1 MLNLMVESKFSN
13 RRIFVKKIVLAS
25 ISIPLLNSFSFLNK
39 KTRSRKITILHTND
53 MHSHIDSFPLN
64 HSKHPGMGGMRR
76 VASLV
81 KKIRNEEKNVI
92 LIDAG
97 DVFQGTPYFNR
108 YKGSLELKIMS
119 TMGYIASTMG
129 NHDFDNGINGFK
141 EVLHHANFPFICSN
155 YEFSDS
161 EMREKTKKYLVKE
174 LNGIKIGFFGLG
186 IELEGLVGKDYYGE
200 TKYLD
205 PLDTSNYWTNY
216 LKNKE
221 KCHLIICISHLG
233 YEYESDKIS
242 DLKLARLSK
251 NIDVIIGGHTHTFLE
266 KPKLIK
272 NTENKN
278 VIVNQAGWGA
288 LALGRIDLEFSK
300 KNRKINS
307 LSVNDI
313 SKKNYAKI

>member
-1 MLNLMVESKFSN
+1 MAESKFSN
-13 RRIFVKKIVLAS
+13 RRIFIKKIVLAGV
-25 ISIPLLNSFSFLNK
+25 SIPLLNSFSFLNK
-39 KTRSRKITILHTND
+39 KTRSKKITILHTND
-53 MHSHIDSFPLN
+53 MHSHIDSFPEN
-64 HSKHPGMGGMRR
+64 HSRHPGMGGMRR

-81 KKIRNEEKNVI
+81 RKIRSEEKNVV

-97 DVFQGTPYFNR
+97 DVFQGTPYFNKF
-108 YKGSLELKIMS
+108 KGSLELKIMS
-119 TMGYIASTMG
+119 SMGYIASTMG

-141 EVLHHANFPFICSN
+141 EVLQHANFPFICSN

-161 EMREKTKKYLVKE
+161 EMNEKTKKYLVKE
-174 LNGIKIGFFGLG
+174 MDGIKIGFFGLG

-205 PLDTSNYWTNY
+205 PLKTSNYWTSY

-221 KCHLIICISHLG
+221 KCDLVICISHLG
-233 YEYESDKIS
+233 HKYESDKIS

-266 KPKLIK
+266 KAKLVK
-272 NTENKN
+272 NSENKN

-300 KNRKINS
+300 NNGNS
-307 LSVNDI
+307 NSFSVNDI
-313 SKKNYAKI
+313 PKKNYAKI

>member
-1 MLNLMVESKFSN
+1 MAEYKFSN
-13 RRIFVKKIVLAS
+13 RRIFIKKIVLAS
-25 ISIPLLNSFSFLNK
+25 VSIPLLNSFSFLNK
-39 KTRSRKITILHTND
+39 KTRSKKITILHTND
-53 MHSHIDSFPLN
+53 MHSHIDSFPKN
-64 HSKHPGMGGMRR
+64 HSRYPGMGGMRR

-81 KKIRNEEKNVI
+81 RKIRGEEKNVV

-97 DVFQGTPYFNR
+97 DVFQGTPYFNKF
-108 YKGSLELKIMS
+108 KGSLELKIMS
-119 TMGYIASTMG
+119 SMGYIASTMG

-161 EMREKTKKYLVKE
+161 EMNEKTRKYLVKE
-174 LNGIKIGFFGLG
+174 MDGIKIGFFGLG

-205 PLDTSNYWTNY
+205 PLKTSNYWTNY

-221 KCHLIICISHLG
+221 KCDLIICISHLG
-233 YEYESDKIS
+233 HKYKSDKIS

-266 KPKLIK
+266 KAKLVK
-272 NTENKN
+272 NSENKN

-300 KNRKINS
+300 NNGKSNS

>member
-1 MLNLMVESKFSN
+1 MVESKLSN

-53 MHSHIDSFPLN
+53 MHSHIDSFPKN
-64 HSKHPGMGGMRR
+64 HSRHPGMGGMRR

-81 KKIRNEEKNVI
+81 KKIRKEEKNVV

-97 DVFQGTPYFNR
+97 DVFQGTPYFNKF
-108 YKGSLELKIMS
+108 KGSLELKIMS
-119 TMGYIASTMG
+119 SMGYIASTMG

-155 YEFSDS
+155 YQFFDS
-161 EMREKTKKYLVKE
+161 EMVEKTRKYLVKE
-174 LNGIKIGFFGLG
+174 MDGIKIGFFGLG

-205 PLDTSNYWTNY
+205 PLNTSNYWSNY
-216 LKNKE
+216 LKNQK
-221 KCHLIICISHLG
+221 KCDLVICISHLG
-233 YEYESDKIS
+233 HTYKSDKIS

-266 KPKLIK
+266 KAKLVK
-272 NTENKN
+272 NSENKN

-300 KNRKINS
+300 NNRKSNS

>member
-1 MLNLMVESKFSN
+1 MLNLMVESKFYN

-39 KTRSRKITILHTND
+39 KPRSRKITILHTND

-119 TMGYIASTMG
+119 SMGYIASTMG

-155 YEFSDS
+155 YEFLDS
-161 EMREKTKKYLVKE
+161 EMREKTRKYLVKDVD
-174 LNGIKIGFFGLG
+174 GIKIGFFGLG

-221 KCHLIICISHLG
+221 KCDLVICISHLG
-233 YEYESDKIS
+233 HEYESDKIS

>member
-1 MLNLMVESKFSN
+1 MVESKFSN

-53 MHSHIDSFPLN
+53 MHSHIDSFPAN
-64 HSKHPGMGGMRR
+64 HFKHPGMGGMRR

-119 TMGYIASTMG
+119 SMGYIASTMG

-161 EMREKTKKYLVKE
+161 EMREKTRKYLVKDVD
-174 LNGIKIGFFGLG
+174 GIKIGFFGLG

-205 PLDTSNYWTNY
+205 PIDTSNYWTNY

-221 KCHLIICISHLG
+221 KCDLVICISHLG
-233 YEYESDKIS
+233 HEYESDKIS

-300 KNRKINS
+300 KNRKTNS

>member
-1 MLNLMVESKFSN
+1 MLNLMVESKFYN

-25 ISIPLLNSFSFLNK
+25 ISIPLLNSFSFLNEK
-39 KTRSRKITILHTND
+39 NRTRKITILHTND
-53 MHSHIDSFPLN
+53 MHSHIDSFPVN

-119 TMGYIASTMG
+119 SMGYIASTMG

-161 EMREKTKKYLVKE
+161 EMREKTRKYLVKDVD
-174 LNGIKIGFFGLG
+174 GIKIGFFGLG
-186 IELEGLVGKDYYGE
+186 IELEGLVGKDYYGD

-205 PLDTSNYWTNY
+205 PIDTSNYWTNY

-221 KCHLIICISHLG
+221 KCDLVICISHLG
-233 YEYESDKIS
+233 HEYESDKIS

-300 KNRKINS
+300 KNRKTNS

>member
-1 MLNLMVESKFSN
+1 MLNLMAESKFYN

-53 MHSHIDSFPLN
+53 MHSHIDSFPVN

-119 TMGYIASTMG
+119 SMGYIASTMG

-161 EMREKTKKYLVKE
+161 EMREKTRKYLVKDVD
-174 LNGIKIGFFGLG
+174 GIKIGFFGLG

-221 KCHLIICISHLG
+221 KCDLVICISHLG
-233 YEYESDKIS
+233 HEYESDKIS

-300 KNRKINS
+300 KNRKTNS

>member
-1 MLNLMVESKFSN
+1 MAESKFSN
-13 RRIFVKKIVLAS
+13 RRIFVKKIVLAGV
-25 ISIPLLNSFSFLNK
+25 SIPLLNSFSLLNK
-39 KTRSRKITILHTND
+39 KTRSKKITILHTND
-53 MHSHIDSFPLN
+53 MHSHIDSFPEN
-64 HSKHPGMGGMRR
+64 HSRHPGMGGMRR

-81 KKIRNEEKNVI
+81 KKIRSEEKNVV

-97 DVFQGTPYFNR
+97 DVFQGTPYFN
-108 YKGSLELKIMS
+108 KFNGSLELKIMS
-119 TMGYIASTMG
+119 SMGYIASTMG

-161 EMREKTKKYLVKE
+161 EMIEKTRKYLVKE
-174 LNGIKIGFFGLG
+174 MDGIKIGFFGLG

-205 PLDTSNYWTNY
+205 PLNTSNYWSNY

-221 KCHLIICISHLG
+221 KCDFVICISHLG
-233 YEYESDKIS
+233 HKYKSDKIS

-266 KPKLIK
+266 KAKLVK
-272 NTENKN
+272 NSENKN

-300 KNRKINS
+300 NNGKSNS

>member
-1 MLNLMVESKFSN
+1 MLNLMVESKFYN

-39 KTRSRKITILHTND
+39 KPRSRKITILHTND

-119 TMGYIASTMG
+119 SMGYIASTMG

-155 YEFSDS
+155 YEFLDS
-161 EMREKTKKYLVKE
+161 EMREKTRKYLVKDVD
-174 LNGIKIGFFGLG
+174 GIKIGFFGLG

-221 KCHLIICISHLG
+221 KCDLVICISHLG
-233 YEYESDKIS
+233 HEYDSDKIS

-272 NTENKN
+272 NIENKN

>member
-1 MLNLMVESKFSN
+1 MLNLMVESKFYN

-53 MHSHIDSFPLN
+53 MHSHIDSFPVN

-97 DVFQGTPYFNR
+97 DVFQGTPYFNK

-119 TMGYIASTMG
+119 SMGYIASTMG

-161 EMREKTKKYLVKE
+161 EMREKTRKYLVKDVD
-174 LNGIKIGFFGLG
+174 GIKIGFFGLG
-186 IELEGLVGKDYYGE
+186 IELEGLVGKDYYGD

-205 PLDTSNYWTNY
+205 PIDTSNYWTNY

-221 KCHLIICISHLG
+221 KCDLVICISHLG
-233 YEYESDKIS
+233 HEYESDKIS

-300 KNRKINS
+300 KNRKTNS

>member
-25 ISIPLLNSFSFLNK
+25 ISIPLLNSFSFLNEK
-39 KTRSRKITILHTND
+39 NRTRKITILHTND
-53 MHSHIDSFPLN
+53 MHSHIDSFPVN

-119 TMGYIASTMG
+119 SMGYIASTMG

-161 EMREKTKKYLVKE
+161 EMREKTRKYLVKDVD
-174 LNGIKIGFFGLG
+174 GIKIGFFGLG
-186 IELEGLVGKDYYGE
+186 IELEGLVGKDYYGD

-205 PLDTSNYWTNY
+205 PIDTSNYWTNY

-221 KCHLIICISHLG
+221 KCDLVICISHLG
-233 YEYESDKIS
+233 HEYESDKIS

-300 KNRKINS
+300 KNRKTNS

>member
-1 MLNLMVESKFSN
+1 MVESKFSN

-25 ISIPLLNSFSFLNK
+25 ISIPLLNSFSFINK
-39 KTRSRKITILHTND
+39 KIKTKKITILHTND
-53 MHSHIDSFPLN
+53 MHSHIDSFPNN
-64 HSKHPGMGGMRR
+64 HSRHPGLGGMRR

-81 KKIRNEEKNVI
+81 KKIRTKEKNVI

-97 DVFQGTPYFNR
+97 DIFQGTPYFNK

-119 TMGYIASTMG
+119 SMGYVASTMG

-141 EVLHHANFPFICSN
+141 KVLHHANFPFICSN

-161 EMREKTKKYLVKE
+161 EMKKKTIKYLVKE
-174 LNGIKIGFFGLG
+174 IDGIKIGLFGLG
-186 IELEGLVGKDYYGE
+186 IELEGLVGKEYYGD

-205 PLDTSNYWTNY
+205 PIKTSRYWSNY
-216 LKNKE
+216 LKEKE
-221 KCHLIICISHLG
+221 KCDLIICISHLG
-233 YEYESDKIS
+233 HKYKSDKIS
-242 DLKLARLSK
+242 DLKLASISK

-266 KPKLIK
+266 KAKIIN

-300 KNRKINS
+300 NNGKSNS
-307 LSVNDI
+307 LSVNGI
-313 SKKNYAKI
+313 YKKNYAKI

>member
-1 MLNLMVESKFSN
+1 MLNLMVESKFYN

-97 DVFQGTPYFNR
+97 DVFQGTPYFNK

-119 TMGYIASTMG
+119 SMGYIASTMG

-161 EMREKTKKYLVKE
+161 EMREKTRKYLVK
-174 LNGIKIGFFGLG
+174 NVDGIKIGFFGLG

-205 PLDTSNYWTNY
+205 PLDTSNHWTNY

-221 KCHLIICISHLG
+221 KCDLVICISHLG
-233 YEYESDKIS
+233 HEYESDKIS

>member
-1 MLNLMVESKFSN
+1 MLNLMVESKFFN

-119 TMGYIASTMG
+119 SMGYIASTMG

-155 YEFSDS
+155 YEFLDS
-161 EMREKTKKYLVKE
+161 EMREKTRKYLVKDVD
-174 LNGIKIGFFGLG
+174 GIKIGFFGLG

-221 KCHLIICISHLG
+221 KCDLVICISHLG
-233 YEYESDKIS
+233 HEYESDKIS